1 MTHAKLPQTGMA
13 MIEALVASA
22 VLGVGMM
29 GAAQLAIQGLQTA
42 TDTRQ
47 RLLAHGLAVNAMEC
61 HQTALRADCPL
72 NDQTTA
78 QASTFTRRVEL
89 TPQAGVS
96 LVDITV
102 TVQWPGAARAGSAGS
117 PSQLVLRSSR
127 AAVPIW
133 VGVSLP

>member
-1 MTHAKLPQTGMA
+1 MKTKPSQTGMA
-13 MIEALVASA
+13 MVEALVASA

-29 GAAQLAIQGLQTA
+29 GAVQLATQGLQTA

-47 RLLAHGLAVNAMEC
+47 RLLAHSLAMDAMDC
-61 HQTALRADCPL
+61 HQSLRPNCPV

-78 QASTFTRRVEL
+78 QATPFTRRVEL
-89 TPQAGVS
+89 TPRASAS
-96 LVDITV
+96 LTDITV
-102 TVQWPGAARAGSAGS
+102 TVQWPGAARAGTAGT

>member
-1 MTHAKLPQTGMA
+1 MTHAKPTQTGMA
-13 MIEALVASA
+13 MVEAMVASA
-22 VLGVGMM
+22 VLGVGML
-29 GAAQLAIQGLQTA
+29 GAVQLVTQGLQTA

-47 RLLAHGLAVNAMEC
+47 RLLAHGLAMDAMEC
-61 HQTALRADCPL
+61 HQAQRADCPM

-78 QASTFTRRVEL
+78 QASTFTRRIEL

-102 TVQWPGAARAGSAGS
+102 TVEWPGAARAGTAGT

>member
-1 MTHAKLPQTGMA
+1 MRHAQPTQTGMA
-13 MIEALVASA
+13 MVEALVASA
-22 VLGVGMM
+22 VLGVGML
-29 GAAQLAIQGLQTA
+29 GAVQLATQGLQTA

-47 RLLAHGLAVNAMEC
+47 RLLAHGLAVDAMEC
-61 HQTALRADCPL
+61 HQAQRVDCPM

-78 QASTFTRRVEL
+78 QASTFKRRTEL
-89 TPQAGVS
+89 TPQAGVG

-102 TVQWPGAARAGSAGS
+102 TVEWPGAARAGSAGV

-127 AAVPIW
+127 ATVPIW

>member
-1 MTHAKLPQTGMA
+1 MTRAKPSQTGMA
-13 MIEALVASA
+13 MVEALVASA
-22 VLGVGMM
+22 VLGVGML
-29 GAAQLAIQGLQTA
+29 GAVQLATQGLQTA

-47 RLLAHGLAVNAMEC
+47 RLMAHSLAMDAMDC
-61 HQTALRADCPL
+61 HQAQRADCPM
-72 NDQTTA
+72 NDQTTL
-78 QASTFTRRVEL
+78 QARTFTRRVEL
-89 TPQAGVS
+89 TPRDGVS